1 MRKATDFHVSPH
13 PPRMSDVSEWCE
25 VHTEHVGTPGK
36 KLDVRE
42 VRARVRRTLADAL
55 GGRTD
60 GFDLG
65 DIDLM
70 VCEIATNAV
79 RHTASGE
86 TGGGIRVTVM
96 ASSTRLRVEVRDDG
110 GAAHAPGIPSRQ
122 FEWTESGR
130 GLMVVE
136 GLARD
141 WGAAVDRDGGG
152 TVWFEVVR

>member
-1 MRKATDFHVSPH
+1 
-13 PPRMSDVSEWCE
+13 MSDVSEWCE
-25 VHTEHVGTPGK
+25 VHTERVGTPGAK
-36 KLDVRE
+36 MDVRE
-42 VRARVRRTLADAL
+42 VRARVRRTLAGTL

-79 RHTASGE
+79 RHTGSGE
-86 TGGGIRVTVM
+86 TGRGIRVTVM
-96 ASSTRLRVEVRDDG
+96 ASSSRLRVEVRDDG
-110 GAAHAPGIPSRQ
+110 GAAHAPEIPSRK

-136 GLARD
+136 GLAHD
-141 WGAAVDRDGGG
+141 
-152 TVWFEVVR
+152 